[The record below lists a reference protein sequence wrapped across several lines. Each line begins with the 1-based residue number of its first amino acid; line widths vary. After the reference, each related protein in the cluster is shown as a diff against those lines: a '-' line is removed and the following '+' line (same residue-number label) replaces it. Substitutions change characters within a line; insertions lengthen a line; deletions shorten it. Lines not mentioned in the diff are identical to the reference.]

1 MKQEASSR
9 TEQWSEIPEHTHEN
23 IPTYVL
29 SQESLEFML
38 KNETLRTQEFIE
50 NKASGSP
57 FKVIKSDGRNG
68 AS

>member
-1 MKQEASSR
+1 M
-9 TEQWSEIPEHTHEN
+9 
-23 IPTYVL
+23 L

-38 KNETLRTQEFIE
+38 KNETLMTQEFIE